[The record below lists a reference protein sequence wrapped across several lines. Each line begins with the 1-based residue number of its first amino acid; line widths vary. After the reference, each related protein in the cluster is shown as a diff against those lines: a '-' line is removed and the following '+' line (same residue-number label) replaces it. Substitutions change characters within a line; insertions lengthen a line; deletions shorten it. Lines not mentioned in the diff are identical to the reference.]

1 MALLDDSDSF
11 GNAFG
16 GAGTSL
22 LQPFLGPQG
31 MDAARANALMNI
43 GAQMMSSSAP
53 SFDPSHRSLG
63 YSLGQGLM
71 AGQQAY
77 QQGMQRGLANA
88 GAAMSLQQNKMLYDL
103 VRQSL
108 GGGTPAPATGATTAS
123 TAPGAPA
130 YSPMA
135 GMPGGGTPT
144 MGYGADT
151 SQPAA
156 PTAAAAPASLAPQI
170 GGPLAPGGGLNPAGM
185 PTQLAAMGLLGD
197 RNEYFKQQMGAFAP
211 TDLMKSMRAAGIDP
225 SSPVGTKIMN
235 SEIARVTAPQITRLA
250 NGSYISNGQFVGV
263 PNAEG
268 MMSTPSSVDANGNP
282 IGFSMSVA
290 PGAAAA
296 QAELSQAKA
305 SGPATFKTVQ
315 TYNPNTKSFENTP
328 QTINAQRSGAY
339 APGAYAPGGS
349 LAPQPGMLPAPLR
362 NNNPG
367 AIMSGPGGTLGSY
380 PSLPAGMKAMDNQL
394 QLYGSRDG
402 LNTISGIVSKWNP
415 ANGKGNTPA
424 GTQAYI
430 ADVAQQ
436 LGIDPNAPINMA
448 DPATRQQ
455 LALAMANH
463 ENGRAAMAASGVPAA
478 GAPAPGAGPMPA
490 TPPLGQ
496 TERER
501 EAQQAASDT
510 MHKDYA
516 AMQDFVHAA
525 PAQLAALD
533 RMETLAR
540 GKTIFSAG
548 PLGSSE
554 IAQDNPLNPT
564 PAEFAKQR
572 ANYLAVRGQTGTDAQ
587 RATNA
592 TALPDYGKPQA
603 AIMDGIHTN
612 RNQDTQR
619 LLRSQFLTPAL
630 NAGDATTY
638 VTQMNGFDQHI
649 RPDMMPVLSQQGDA
663 AKAAYRALVAKNPSL
678 KSNFQWA
685 LDNGLLK

>member
-1 MALLDDSDSF
+1 MALLDEEDSY
-11 GNAFG
+11 GNLFG
-16 GAGTSL
+16 GAGNSL
-22 LQPFLGPQG
+22 LAPFLGQQG
-31 MDAARANALMNI
+31 MDAARANSLMNI
-43 GAQMMSSSAP
+43 GAQMMAASAP

-63 YSLGQGLM
+63 AALGSGLV
-71 AGQQAY
+71 AGQNAY

-108 GGGTPAPATGATTAS
+108 GGASATPAPTTAS
-123 TAPGAPA
+123 TAPGAPSYA
-130 YSPMA
+130 PTA

-151 SQPAA
+151 SAPVAPAA
-156 PTAAAAPASLAPQI
+156 PAAAAAPASLAPQI

-225 SSPVGTKIMN
+225 ASPVGQKIMN
-235 SEIARVTAPQITRLA
+235 AEIARTTAPQVTRLA

-268 MMSTPSSVDANGNP
+268 LIVSPSGVDANGNP
-282 IGFSMSVA
+282 VGFSMSAV

-315 TYNPNTKSFENTP
+315 TYNPQTKSFENTP
-328 QTINAQRSGAY
+328 QVVNAQRA
-339 APGAYAPGGS
+339 GAYAPGGS

-367 AIMSGPGGTLGSY
+367 ALMTGPGGTLGSY
-380 PSLPAGMKAMDNQL
+380 PSVNAGMSAMDKQL

-402 LNTISGIVSKWNP
+402 LNTISGIVTKWNP
-415 ANGKGNTPA
+415 PNGKGNTPA

-430 ADVAQQ
+430 ADVAGQ
-436 LGIDPNAPINMA
+436 LGLDPNAPINMA

-463 ENGRAAMAASGVPAA
+463 ENGREAMAASGVPAA
-478 GAPAPGAGPMPA
+478 GAPSTGALPA
-490 TPPLGQ
+490 TPPLGTTQ
-496 TERER
+496 RE
-501 EAQQAASDT
+501 QAAQEAAANS
-510 MHKDYA
+510 MKKDFEG
-516 AMQDFVHAA
+516 MQSFRSAA
-525 PAQLAALD
+525 PMQLGALQRMLELAQH
-533 RMETLAR
+533 
-540 GKTIFSAG
+540 KTIFTTG
-548 PLGSSE
+548 PLGDTE
-554 IAQDNPLNPT
+554 LAQDINPSA
-564 PAEFAKQR
+564 AEYEKQR
-572 ANYLAVRGQTGTDAQ
+572 GNYLATAGAVGTDAQ
-587 RATNA
+587 RATQA
-592 TALPDYGKPQA
+592 HAVPDYGKPQS
-603 AIMDGIHTN
+603 AIIDGLHTQI
-612 RNQDTQR
+612 NQVQHGM
-619 LLRSQFLTPAL
+619 LRAQFLTPAY
-630 NAGDATTY
+630 NAGDASKYTTDA
-638 VTQMNGFDQHI
+638 NAFDQHVT
-649 RPDMMPVLSQQGDA
+649 PAMMPVLSQQGDA
-663 AKAAYRALVAKNPSL
+663 AKAAYRALIAKNPSL
-678 KSNFQWA
+678 KPNFQWA

>member
-1 MALLDDSDSF
+1 MGLLDDSDGF

-22 LQPFLGPQG
+22 LAPFLGQQG
-31 MDAARANALMNI
+31 MDAARSNALMNI
-43 GAQMMSSSAP
+43 GAQMMAASAP

-63 YSLGQGLM
+63 YSLGQGLT

-88 GAAMSLQQNKMLYDL
+88 GAAMSLQQNKMLYNL

-108 GGGTPAPATGATTAS
+108 GSGVAPATSATTAS
-123 TAPGAPA
+123 AAPGAPS
-130 YSPMA
+130 YSPTA
-135 GMPGGGTPT
+135 GLPGGGTPT

-156 PTAAAAPASLAPQI
+156 PAAAAAPASLAPQI
-170 GGPLAPGGGLNPAGM
+170 GGPLAPGGSLNPTGM
-185 PTQLAAMGLLGD
+185 PTNLAAMGLLGD

-225 SSPVGTKIMN
+225 ASPVGQKIMN
-235 SEIARVTAPQITRLA
+235 AEIARVTAPQVTRLA

-268 MMSTPSSVDANGNP
+268 LIVAPGGVDANGNP
-282 IGFSMSVA
+282 TNFSMSAV
-290 PGAAAA
+290 PGAAEA
-296 QAELSQAKA
+296 QATLSQAKA

-315 TYNPNTKSFENTP
+315 TYNPQTKSFENTP
-328 QTINAQRSGAY
+328 QTINAQRS
-339 APGAYAPGGS
+339 GAYAPGGS

-367 AIMSGPGGTLGSY
+367 ALMTGPGGTLGSY
-380 PSLPAGMKAMDNQL
+380 PTVQAGMAQMDKQL
-394 QLYGSRDG
+394 QLYSSRDG
-402 LNTISGIVSKWNP
+402 LNTISGIVGKWNP
-415 ANGKGNTPA
+415 PNGKGNTPA

-490 TPPLGQ
+490 TPPLGTTQ
-496 TERER
+496 REQASQ
-501 EAQQAASDT
+501 EAAAAS
-510 MHKDYA
+510 MKKDFEG
-516 AMQDFVHAA
+516 MQSFRSAA
-525 PAQLAALD
+525 PMQLGALQRMLELAQH
-533 RMETLAR
+533 
-540 GKTIFSAG
+540 KTIFTTG
-548 PLGSSE
+548 PLGDTE
-554 IAQDNPLNPT
+554 LAQDINPSA
-564 PAEFAKQR
+564 AEYEKQR
-572 ANYLAVRGQTGTDAQ
+572 GNYLATAGAVGTDAQ
-587 RATNA
+587 RATQA
-592 TALPDYGKPQA
+592 HAVPDYGKPQS
-603 AIMDGIHTN
+603 AIIDGLHTQV
-612 RNQDTQR
+612 NQVQHGM
-619 LLRSQFLTPAL
+619 LRAQFLTPAY
-630 NAGDATTY
+630 NAGDATKYT
-638 VTQMNGFDQHI
+638 TDANAFDQHI
-649 RPDMMPVLSQQGDA
+649 TPAMMPVLSQQGDA

>member
-1 MALLDDSDSF
+1 MALLDDSDGF

-22 LQPFLGPQG
+22 LQPFLGQQG

-43 GAQMMSSSAP
+43 GAQMMAASAP

-63 YSLGQGLM
+63 YAVGQGLT

-108 GGGTPAPATGATTAS
+108 GAGGPATAATTAS
-123 TAPGAPA
+123 AAPGAPS
-130 YSPMA
+130 YSPTA
-135 GMPGGGTPT
+135 GLPGGGTPT

-156 PTAAAAPASLAPQI
+156 PAAASAPASLAPQV
-170 GGPLAPGGGLNPAGM
+170 GGPLAPGGSLNPAGM

-197 RNEYFKQQMGAFAP
+197 RNEYFKQQMGAYSP
-211 TDLMKSMRAAGIDP
+211 TDLMKYMRSIGIDP
-225 SSPVGTKIMN
+225 SSPVGQRIIN
-235 SEIARVTAPQITRLA
+235 AEIARTTAPQITRLS
-250 NGSYISNGQFVGV
+250 NGSYVQNGEFVPV

-268 MMSTPSSVDANGNP
+268 MISTKDANGNWT
-282 IGFSMSVA
+282 MSAV

-315 TYNPNTKSFENTP
+315 TYNPQTKQFENTP
-328 QTINAQRSGAY
+328 QTVNAQRA
-339 APGAYAPGGS
+339 GAYAPGGS

-367 AIMSGPGGTLGSY
+367 ALMTGPGGTLGRY
-380 PSLPAGMKAMDNQL
+380 PTVQEGMAQMDKQL

-402 LNTISGIVSKWNP
+402 LNTISGIVGKWNP
-415 ANGKGNTPA
+415 PNGKGNTPA

-463 ENGRAAMAASGVPAA
+463 ENGRAAMAASGVQA
-478 GAPAPGAGPMPA
+478 GGAPGAGPMPA
-490 TPPLGQ
+490 TPPLGTTQ
-496 TERER
+496 REQASQ
-501 EAQQAASDT
+501 EAAAAS
-510 MHKDYA
+510 MKKDFEG
-516 AMQDFVHAA
+516 MQSFRSAA
-525 PAQLAALD
+525 PMQLGALQRMLELAQH
-533 RMETLAR
+533 
-540 GKTIFSAG
+540 KTIFTTG
-548 PLGSSE
+548 PLGDTE
-554 IAQDNPLNPT
+554 LAQDINPSA
-564 PAEFAKQR
+564 AEYEKQR
-572 ANYLAVRGQTGTDAQ
+572 GNYLATAGAVGTDAQ
-587 RATNA
+587 RATQA
-592 TALPDYGKPQA
+592 HAVPDYGKPQS
-603 AIMDGIHTN
+603 AIIDGLHTQV
-612 RNQDTQR
+612 NQVQHGM
-619 LLRSQFLTPAL
+619 LRAQFLTPAY
-630 NAGDATTY
+630 NAGDATKYT
-638 VTQMNGFDQHI
+638 TDANAFDQHI
-649 RPDMMPVLSQQGDA
+649 TPAMMPVLSQSGDA
-663 AKAAYRALVAKNPSL
+663 AKAAYRALIAKNPSL